1 MHFKSEVAHNNKR
14 LEVRAVLKEIVP
26 DCTTVR
32 AVVTIEGVTL
42 PSFNLGWSKADSTSR
57 EPAQF
62 KFYTTEGKPFTWS
75 YVTVEEPLAV
85 KLAEL
90 VEGWYWEHQ
99 RSLPVKLEQGA
110 Q

>member
-42 PSFNLGWSKADSTSR
+42 PSFNLGWSEADKASR
-57 EPAQF
+57 KPAQF
-62 KFYTTEGKPFTWS
+62 EFFPTDRKPFTWS